1 MSAQAGSAAPAEQVA
16 AGALP
21 PWSVGS
27 LEPPPRW
34 GLRSWVGMLG
44 PGVLLA
50 GASIGTGE
58 WVFGPEVTAQYGGTL
73 LWLATLSII
82 AQVFCNLE
90 MMRYTLYCGEP
101 ILVGCF
107 RSKPG
112 PMVWLWVYLALD
124 FAAIWPFNAAHA
136 AGPLAAAILGH
147 LPGNATTTILGITMQ
162 EATLSKLLGY
172 AVFLAAFVPLVFG
185 GVIYRVIERI
195 MTAKL
200 VFVLVYLLAVVAFLC
215 SWQSVREVAAGFLR
229 IGQVPLR
236 AQTVLVYPHFTYMHS
251 EGDLRYTVKGTLE
264 GSRPLI
270 TEFVVHRG
278 RRPDI
283 YRLGKRE
290 PPPDLLPVRE
300 RLTAQALTLLEPGR
314 FLVELHEGQE
324 RLRISGRV
332 GADRTWRTERAELFG
347 PDGQR
352 LHALTP
358 AWQARAAALE
368 AGQGVEN
375 VGVMGYYRE
384 RGRLPP
390 LDWALV
396 AGFIAIA
403 GAGGMSNTLFSN
415 YCRDKGWGM
424 GAKVG
429 AIPSAFAGRRI
440 TLSHIG
446 QVFSLNEP
454 NLSRWRGWLRHVT
467 REQIAVWALCSVLG
481 MALPCVVSLEFIRNA
496 PVSDIRVSAMT
507 AEGMARGYAEYR
519 HVVWSLMLLCGFLV
533 LAPGQILA
541 GDQVARRWTDIIW
554 STTPLARRL
563 QGHQV
568 KYVYYGLLAVYGLWG
583 MYALTAF
590 TPGQVAKIATVLMNV
605 SLGFVALHTLYVN
618 QTLLPPP
625 LRPGWIRKAG
635 LIFAGLFFFGITAV
649 VVATL

>member
-1 MSAQAGSAAPAEQVA
+1 MSDQPGSNGSTGEVA
-16 AGALP
+16 AGALA
-21 PWSVGS
+21 PWSVGT
-27 LEPPPRW
+27 LDPPPRW
-34 GLRSWVGMLG
+34 GLRSWVAMLG

-107 RSKPG
+107 RSRPG
-112 PMVWLWVYLALD
+112 PMLWLWVYLALD

-147 LPGNATTTILGITMQ
+147 LPGDATTTILGVTLR

-172 AVFLAAFVPLVFG
+172 AIFLGAFVPLVFG

-200 VFVLVYLLAVVAFLC
+200 VFVLAYLLGVVLFLC

-236 AQTVLVYPHFTYMHS
+236 AQTVIVYPHFSYMHR
-251 EGDLRYTVKGTLE
+251 EGNVWYTVKGTLE
-264 GSRPLI
+264 GTSPLI
-270 TEFVVHRG
+270 TEFAVLREG
-278 RRPDI
+278 KRES
-283 YRLGKRE
+283 YRLGKKD
-290 PPPDLLPVRE
+290 PPPELLTVRE
-300 RLTAQALTLLEPGR
+300 RLTAQALALLKPGR
-314 FLVELHEGQE
+314 FRVELYEDDHRLVVSGQAAPNG
-324 RLRISGRV
+324 I
-332 GADRTWRTERAELFG
+332 WRTEHTELFA

-352 LHALTP
+352 YPSVPP
-358 AWQARAAALE
+358 AWQARAQALST
-368 AGQGVEN
+368 GQGVEN
-375 VGVMGYYRE
+375 VGVLAYYRQ

-424 GAKVG
+424 GARVG
-429 AIPSAFAGRRI
+429 AIPSAFAGWRI
-440 TLSHIG
+440 TLSHVG
-446 QVFSLNEP
+446 QVFRLDQTS
-454 NLSRWRGWLRHVT
+454 LSRWRGWLRHVT

-519 HVVWSLMLLCGFLV
+519 HLVWSLMLLCGFLV

-554 STTPLARRL
+554 SATPLARRL

-568 KYVYYGLLAVYGLWG
+568 KYVYYGLLAVYGVWG

-618 QTLLPPP
+618 QTLLPAP
-625 LRPGWIRKAG
+625 LRPGWIRKCG
-635 LIFAGLFFFGITAV
+635 LVFAGLFFFAITAV

>member
-1 MSAQAGSAAPAEQVA
+1 MSAQPESAALGGQVA
-16 AGALP
+16 AGALA
-21 PWSVGS
+21 PWTVGS
-27 LEPPPRW
+27 LDPPPRW
-34 GLRSWVGMLG
+34 GLRSWMAMLG

-73 LWLATLSII
+73 LWLATLSIV

-107 RSKPG
+107 RSRPG
-112 PMVWLWVYLALD
+112 PMFWLWVYLALD

-147 LPGNATTTILGITMQ
+147 LPGNATTSILGISMQ

-172 AVFLAAFVPLVFG
+172 AVFLGAFVPLVFG

-200 VFVLVYLLAVVAFLC
+200 VFVLVYLLVVVVFLC

-229 IGQVPLR
+229 VGQVPLR
-236 AQTVLVYPHFTYMHS
+236 AQTVLVYPHFTYMQD
-251 EGDLRYTVKGTLE
+251 ERGVRYTVKGTLE

-270 TEFVVHRG
+270 TEFSVLRG
-278 RRPDI
+278 QKRDV
-283 YRLGKRE
+283 YRLGKAE
-290 PPPDLLPVRE
+290 PPPHLLPERD
-300 RLTAQALTLLEPGR
+300 RLTAQALALLEPGR
-314 FLVELHEGQE
+314 FLVELHEGAE

-332 GADRTWRTERAELFG
+332 EADRTWRTERTELFG
-347 PDGQR
+347 PDGAR
-352 LHALTP
+352 RPDVPP
-358 AWQARAAALE
+358 AWQARAVALE
-368 AGQGVEN
+368 SGQGVEN
-375 VGVMGYYRE
+375 VGVLGYYRQ

-440 TLSHIG
+440 TLSHVG
-446 QVFSLNEP
+446 QVFRLNEES
-454 NLSRWRGWLRHVT
+454 LVRWRGWLRHVT
-467 REQIAVWALCSVLG
+467 REPLAVWALCSVLG

-507 AEGMARGYAEYR
+507 AEGMARGYEAYR
-519 HVVWSLMLLCGFLV
+519 HLLWSLMLLCGFLV

-554 STTPLARRL
+554 SATPLARRL
-563 QGHQV
+563 PGHQV
-568 KYVYYGLLAVYGLWG
+568 KYVYYGLLAVYGCWG
-583 MYALTAF
+583 MYALSAF

-618 QTLLPPP
+618 QTLLPPA
-625 LRPGWIRKAG
+625 LQPGWFRKAG
-635 LIFAGLFFFGITAV
+635 LVFAGLFFFGVTAV